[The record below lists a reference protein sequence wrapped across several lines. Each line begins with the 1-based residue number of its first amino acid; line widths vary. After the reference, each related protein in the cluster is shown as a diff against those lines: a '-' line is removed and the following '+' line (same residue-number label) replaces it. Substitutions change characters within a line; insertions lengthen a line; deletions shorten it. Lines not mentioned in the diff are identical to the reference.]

1 MQIKIFY
8 IHQEGSI
15 TGSAISLRNLLAHLD
30 RDRFAPQVLMGNEGP
45 ARFLFEEMDVP
56 VDVLHIFPFWTAPGS
71 YWYKLG
77 FFMNFLALLPN
88 RALQRYI
95 KSFDPHIVHINDKS
109 MLSAG
114 FEAAKA
120 KKKIIWHIRSSYYP
134 SHSKLQARLSNSII
148 RKKANH
154 LIAISEDEIDGFAD
168 LENLEIIFNS
178 VDFNQIE
185 EALQKRSQIRQEF
198 GLKQGQIAVGQVSTT
213 IGSVR
218 GTWDFI
224 ESAGFAHHLLPESDL
239 RFFIVAKLPSGEH
252 GYGASQPLARNLET
266 NPTEEL
272 AWNLA
277 KEARISD
284 RLTLTGFR
292 KDALAVMAAMDIIV
306 VCNRHGVLGRMP
318 LEAMALGR
326 PLVVTAGH
334 SGKSG
339 IVQDNITAVIAEAAS
354 PRSIGNAIVKLVNDE
369 KLRSELSIN
378 GLNFAHQE
386 FDAKINAQ
394 KVMDIYQE
402 MLENN
407 LLRTRKV

>member
-1 MQIKIFY
+1 MQVKILY

-30 RDRFAPQVLMGNEGP
+30 RDRFTARVLMGTEGP
-45 ARFLFEEMDVP
+45 ARTLFEDVDVP
-56 VDVLHIFPFWTAPGS
+56 VEVIKIHPFWTSPGS
-71 YWYKLG
+71 YWYNLG
-77 FFMNFLALLPN
+77 FLKNFLALAPN
-88 RALQRYI
+88 RTLRRYI
-95 KSFDPHIVHINDKS
+95 SEYSPDFVHINDKS

-114 FEAAKA
+114 LEAAKA
-120 KKKIIWHIRSSYYP
+120 KRKIVWHIRSSYYP
-134 SHSKLQARLSNSII
+134 SHSKFQAKISKSII
-148 RKKANH
+148 RRKADY

-168 LENLEIIFNS
+168 LESLQIIFNS
-178 VDFNQIE
+178 VDFNQVA

-198 GLKQGQIAVGQVSTT
+198 GLKQGQIAIGQVSTT

-224 ESAGFAHHLLPESDL
+224 EAAGFAHHVLPKSDL
-239 RFFIVAKLPSGEH
+239 RFFIVAKLPSGQH
-252 GYGASQPLARNLET
+252 GHGASQPSTKNPET
-266 NPTEEL
+266 NPTEEY

-277 KEARISD
+277 KQAGISD

-292 KDALAVMAAMDIIV
+292 RDALAVMAAMDIIV

-318 LEAMALGR
+318 LEAMSLGR

-334 SGKSG
+334 SGKSK
-339 IVQDNITAVIAEAAS
+339 IAQDKITALIAEAAS
-354 PRSIGNAIVKLVNDE
+354 PRSIGDAIVRLAKDE
-369 KLRSELSIN
+369 ALRSQLSKN

-386 FDAKINAQ
+386 FDAAINAQ

-402 MLENN
+402 VLENDR
-407 LLRTRKV
+407 LRTRKV